1 MEPHAPD
8 PAVLR
13 RRVLL
18 AGALS
23 LLLFGIVAY
32 VVAAAGVSDWWLL
45 VGMVI
50 VYGLVIRPLMQ
61 PVRDASKLRR
71 RLAFQAFLDSKKDG
85 DDNP

>member
-1 MEPHAPD
+1 MHPDAPD
-8 PAVLR
+8 PYALR

-23 LLLFGIVAY
+23 LLLFFIVAY
-32 VVAAAGVSDWWLL
+32 IVATAGVSDWWLL

-50 VYGLVIRPLMQ
+50 VYGVVTRPLMQ

-71 RLAFQAFLDSKKDG
+71 RLAFQAFLDSKKDEE
-85 DDNP
+85 